1 MPIKIHNHETSM
13 KQCARSKRISV
24 IKLLSWVRVQTR
36 FDAIVLTHTTGHPH
50 TTHRTTSNGILP
62 MIENKTLGM
71 RTRMTIEK
79 GRFATKTEGIAIH
92 TQDGNIE
99 VQMIDIKEIVNP
111 KTKHQRIVG
120 TDHDTIPTVE
130 TNPMTEIEEIAIDVN
145 QERAVTRVI
154 EDHILEMNHPIIDET
169 VHRIDHSSETIEIE
183 LRIDIVE
190 TELLRDIEAETNMN
204 NNIVEVQDKETIQT
218 SETDLETQDKV
229 KVRTIIRRIAQ
240 IPEMNPKPSL
250 FLLKK
255 THKDRA
261 RCPLLGP

>member
-1 MPIKIHNHETSM
+1 MNEII
-13 KQCARSKRISV
+13 
-24 IKLLSWVRVQTR
+24 
-36 FDAIVLTHTTGHPH
+36 
-50 TTHRTTSNGILP
+50 
-62 MIENKTLGM
+62 
-71 RTRMTIEK
+71 
-79 GRFATKTEGIAIH
+79 
-92 TQDGNIE
+92 
-99 VQMIDIKEIVNP
+99 EIVNR

-120 TDHDTIPTVE
+120 TDRDTIHTVE
-130 TNPMTEIEEIAIDVN
+130 RNHMTEIEGIDIDVI
-145 QERAVTRVI
+145 QEITTARVI
-154 EDHILEMNHPIIDET
+154 EGHILGMNHPIIDET

-190 TELLRDIEAETNMN
+190 TELLKDIEAETNMN
-204 NNIVEVQDKETIQT
+204 NNIVVVQDKETIQT

-261 RCPLLGP
+261 RCPLLDP